1 MLPADTLPTVAE
13 IAITLA
19 GFIGLIVVF
28 KPVSAA
34 AWSDEERAR
43 VVFVLILCSL
53 ILLCALLPFA
63 LGGLQLSEAAIWGV
77 PLALFGAGNLF
88 LNVSMLVRIR
98 AKRIVIQFPWIS
110 WPILSIWILLTL
122 SLLLSGL
129 GLVLPFSSG
138 LLLLGMI
145 WSLLIGAIT
154 LIALMAQN
162 MSRGSD

>member
-1 MLPADTLPTVAE
+1 MLPVDSLPTVAE

-34 AWSDEERAR
+34 SWSDEERAR

-53 ILLCALLPFA
+53 ILVCALLPFA
-63 LGGLQLSEAAIWGV
+63 LSGFKLSEAAVWGV
-77 PLALFGAGNLF
+77 PLVLFGAGNLF
-88 LNVSMLVRIR
+88 LNVTMLLRIR
-98 AKRIVIQFPWIS
+98 AKRIFIQFPWIS
-110 WPILSIWILLTL
+110 WPILSAWILLNL
-122 SLLLSGL
+122 FLLMSGL
-129 GLVLPFSSG
+129 GLLLPFSSG
-138 LLLLGMI
+138 LLLLGML

-162 MSRGSD
+162 MSRDID

>member
-1 MLPADTLPTVAE
+1 MLPVDSLPTVAE

-34 AWSDEERAR
+34 SWSEEERAR
-43 VVFVLILCSL
+43 VLFVLIVCSL
-53 ILLCALLPFA
+53 ILVCALLPFA
-63 LGGLQLSEAAIWGV
+63 LSGFTLPEAAVWGV
-77 PLALFGAGNLF
+77 PLVLFGAGNLF
-88 LNVSMLVRIR
+88 LNVTMLLRIR

-110 WPILSIWILLTL
+110 WPILSAWILLNL
-122 SLLLSGL
+122 SLLMSGL
-129 GLVLPFSSG
+129 GLLFPFSSG
-138 LLLLGMI
+138 LLLLGML

-162 MSRGSD
+162 MGRDID

>member
-1 MLPADTLPTVAE
+1 MTPVDSLPTVAE

-34 AWSDEERAR
+34 SWSDEERAR

-53 ILLCALLPFA
+53 ILVCALLPFA
-63 LGGLQLSEAAIWGV
+63 LSGFHWSEAAIWGL
-77 PLALFGAGNLF
+77 PLLIFGAGNLF
-88 LNVSMLVRIR
+88 LNVSMLLRIR
-98 AKRIVIQFPWIS
+98 AKRIIIHFPWIS
-110 WPILSIWILLTL
+110 WPILSAWILLNF

-129 GLVLPFSSG
+129 GLFLPFSSG
-138 LLLLGMI
+138 MLLLGML

-162 MSRGSD
+162 MSRDSD

>member
-1 MLPADTLPTVAE
+1 MTPVDALPTVAE

-34 AWSDEERAR
+34 SWSDEDRAR

-63 LGGLQLSEAAIWGV
+63 LSGLFQSDAVIWGA
-77 PLALFGAGNLF
+77 PEILFGSGNLF
-88 LNVSMLVRIR
+88 LILNMLFRIH
-98 AKRIVIQFPWIS
+98 AKRINIEFPLLS
-110 WPILSIWILLTL
+110 WPILLIWLLVTASI
-122 SLLLSGL
+122 LLSGL
-129 GLVLPFSSG
+129 GLIWPFSAG
-138 LLLLGMI
+138 LLLMGML
-145 WSLLIGAIT
+145 WSLLIGTIT

-162 MSRGSD
+162 MSM